1 MCIERAVIGVVD
13 FLTEQAT
20 VDVCG
25 DLYVFVRDVIS
36 NREGDGPSSGRRVQ
50 KFNFVAQTALGQD

>member
-1 MCIERAVIGVVD
+1 MIAAVIGVVD

-20 VDVCG
+20 VDMCG

-36 NREGDGPSSGRRVQ
+36 NREEGDGPSSGRCVQ

>member
-1 MCIERAVIGVVD
+1 MNAAVIGVVD

-20 VDVCG
+20 VDMCG

-36 NREGDGPSSGRRVQ
+36 NREEGDGPSSGRRVQ
-50 KFNFVAQTALGQD
+50 KFNFVAQAALGQD